1 MTSSVVVV
9 VEEAVVLDD
18 VVDVVVVVVD
28 VVISQTVVSPRATH
42 VPCRVQ
48 QARYCGSTSSGVG
61 VSGSHAQRALMARQT
76 LLRQTPW
83 QIGSARSLPSQAPR
97 QRR

>member
-1 MTSSVVVV
+1 MKIVVDV
-9 VEEAVVLDD
+9 VEVETEVLDD

-28 VVISQTVVSPRATH
+28 VVISQTVVSSRATH
-42 VPCRVQ
+42 ESCRVQ
-48 QARYCGSTSSGVG
+48 QARYCESTSSGVG

-83 QIGSARSLPSQAPR
+83 QIDSARSLPSQALR